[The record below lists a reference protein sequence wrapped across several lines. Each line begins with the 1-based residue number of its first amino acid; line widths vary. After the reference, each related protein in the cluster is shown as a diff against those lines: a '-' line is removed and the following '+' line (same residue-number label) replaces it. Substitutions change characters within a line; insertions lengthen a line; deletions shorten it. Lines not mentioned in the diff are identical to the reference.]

1 MRELALQGVIEQVL
15 VPNKRRKDPKAMIKC
30 YRLVSSDMSAV
41 DDTGV
46 VIIPTSGYDDEKDED
61 GVTGTCS
68 MSSIPLISQGF
79 CISRASGWHPNEY
92 DDPQANYGPLE

>member
-1 MRELALQGVIEQVL
+1 MRELAQQGVIEQVL
-15 VPNKRRKDPKAMIKC
+15 VPNKRKKDPKAMIKC
-30 YRLVSSDMSAV
+30 YRLVASDTSAV

-68 MSSIPLISQGF
+68 MSSIPVDITSFLYLKGI
-79 CISRASGWHPNEY
+79 RVASERI
-92 DDPQANYGPLE
+92 